1 VFESEAN
8 EYVQGNSKST
18 NTAGVAD
25 LSLSRVITENQWKGW
40 RNQQIFHTTQQSDF
54 QYSAQVQS
62 SCMGVDQTSH
72 APPRHGDP
80 LFEVLK
86 RQEELT
92 SYLIQQQGNPRILP
106 RREISVF
113 DGDPLQYIAFIRAFE
128 HGIEEKTDNEKDR
141 LYFLKQ
147 FTRGQP
153 KDLVCSCQ
161 HMAPDRGYALAKRLL
176 QEHFGNEFKV
186 STAYLEKALG
196 WPALKA
202 EDVQGLQAYALFL
215 HTCCNTINELSYMQ
229 ELNMP
234 INMKIVVTKLPY
246 RLREQWTAQACEIM
260 ESRLA
265 SDPVFGDIQD

>member
-62 SCMGVDQTSH
+62 SCMGVDQASH

-128 HGIEEKTDNEKDR
+128 HGIEEKTNNEKDCI
-141 LYFLKQ
+141 F
-147 FTRGQP
+147 
-153 KDLVCSCQ
+153 SSS
-161 HMAPDRGYALAKRLL
+161 L
-176 QEHFGNEFKV
+176 QEENLKIWSAVV
-186 STAYLEKALG
+186 SIWPQTEAMHWPRDYYKNILAMNSRYLLLIWRKPWA
-196 WPALKA
+196 
-202 EDVQGLQAYALFL
+202 GLL
-215 HTCCNTINELSYMQ
+215 
-229 ELNMP
+229 
-234 INMKIVVTKLPY
+234 
-246 RLREQWTAQACEIM
+246 
-260 ESRLA
+260 
-265 SDPVFGDIQD
+265 